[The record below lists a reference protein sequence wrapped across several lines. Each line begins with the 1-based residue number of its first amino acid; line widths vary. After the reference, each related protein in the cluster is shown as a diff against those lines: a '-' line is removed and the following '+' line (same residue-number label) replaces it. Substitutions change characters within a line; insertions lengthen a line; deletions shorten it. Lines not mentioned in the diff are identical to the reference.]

1 MKKIL
6 VFLILT
12 RAALPDPVA
21 AFIAVVDMN
30 KHTNNKIDLYNLFLI
45 SYLAPFYM
53 QILYNNKFLR
63 LQQKE

>member
-1 MKKIL
+1 MGLIDDFLEYLKVVKKHSS
-6 VFLILT
+6 LT
-12 RAALPDPVA
+12 ID
-21 AFIAVVDMN
+21 N
-30 KHTNNKIDLYNLFLI
+30 YKIDLYNLFLI